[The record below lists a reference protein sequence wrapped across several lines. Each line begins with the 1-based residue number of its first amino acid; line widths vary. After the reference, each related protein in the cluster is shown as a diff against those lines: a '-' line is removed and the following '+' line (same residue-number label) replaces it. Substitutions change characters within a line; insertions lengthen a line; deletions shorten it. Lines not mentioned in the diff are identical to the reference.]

1 MLVLTFQV
9 SNEAMA
15 VDIRRVREVV
25 PRVQLQAVRGAPDWL
40 AGVFIYRGIV
50 IPTIDLYRLAGAGE
64 CPLHLSSRII
74 LVTQPGSDGREQVFG
89 LLAAHVADIRTIA
102 IESSPVPET
111 PIEGHVNFGPVISHE
126 NGVLRLLDPDRLLS
140 AAAWRQLLALTAGAA
155 A

>member
-25 PRVQLQAVRGAPDWL
+25 PRVQLQIVRGAPDWM

-74 LVTQPGSDGREQVFG
+74 LVTQPALNGREQIFG
-89 LLAAHVADIRTIA
+89 LLAAQVADIRTIA
-102 IESSPVPET
+102 IESSPVPEA
-111 PIEGHVNFGPVISHE
+111 PMAGPSNFGPVISHE

-140 AAAWRQLLALTAGAA
+140 AAARRQLLALTAGVGG
-155 A
+155 